1 LPDFVVFH
9 FFKLE
14 ISREVRR
21 PKALANWLEGTRCG
35 EGHESVDRISD
46 RMGTNYIYNKLWSAR
61 VRTRYEPNSNW
72 RRNSTLRKSPSGQR
86 QKKAKAEP
94 KAKTVAKK
102 SKEVQSKSETWLKAL
117 RKRATENQLI
127 EASCPKQPT
136 KILLITIIRMY
147 NKIGAFKQKS
157 ILYKE
162 GLYTLK
168 YLNKILINSFF
179 TT

>member
-1 LPDFVVFH
+1 VCERATNQTQTDV
-9 FFKLE
+9 
-14 ISREVRR
+14 
-21 PKALANWLEGTRCG
+21 GTP
-35 EGHESVDRISD
+35 
-46 RMGTNYIYNKLWSAR
+46 L
-61 VRTRYEPNSNW
+61 YENP
-72 RRNSTLRKSPSGQR
+72 RAGKD
-86 QKKAKAEP
+86 KKAKAEA